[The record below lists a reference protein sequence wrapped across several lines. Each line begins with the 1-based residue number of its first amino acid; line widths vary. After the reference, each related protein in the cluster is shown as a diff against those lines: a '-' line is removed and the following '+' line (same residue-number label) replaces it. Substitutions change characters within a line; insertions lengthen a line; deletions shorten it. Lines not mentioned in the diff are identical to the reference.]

1 MTPRRGVPAIAK
13 RTTTKS
19 GLDLRRLS
27 LSFGALDMP
36 KGFMNSNLTIATA
49 LVIQTARARTTQA
62 LIEAGFRELGLEVID
77 GVPIARWMELRH
89 AEEFDKVLLEMGDRG
104 PGADEA
110 VQACLAV
117 ALREVKKSG
126 AA

>member
-1 MTPRRGVPAIAK
+1 
-13 RTTTKS
+13 
-19 GLDLRRLS
+19 
-27 LSFGALDMP
+27 MP

-89 AEEFDKVLLEMGDRG
+89 AEEFDKVLLEMGDKG